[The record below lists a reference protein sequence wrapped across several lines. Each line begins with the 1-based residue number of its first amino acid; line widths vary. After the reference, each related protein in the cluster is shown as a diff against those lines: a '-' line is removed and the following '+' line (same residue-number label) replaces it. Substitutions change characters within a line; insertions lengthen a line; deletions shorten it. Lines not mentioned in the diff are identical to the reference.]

1 MTPSGWTLSGRLVRS
16 LSVGLSFCW
25 ILGAGLASLAVRYEL
40 NEVFDSVLQET
51 AQHLLPEIL
60 NQQSELLDAP
70 AAHAAPGSLPAI
82 PHDEYITYQILT
94 ASGTVRL
101 RSHQAPADAYIL
113 PVATGFSWNAL
124 GQRIYTE
131 LSVDGRHA
139 IQIAEPAGH
148 RREAVLFTILLLLLP
163 LAGLLP
169 VAVWLVRRSVRK
181 GLRPIKLLEAEL
193 SARGGANLS
202 PLPVSALPEE
212 LSRLVMDMNLML
224 RRLAQTLDNERS
236 FARNSAH
243 ELRTPVAAA
252 LVQTQL
258 LGMHLGEAT
267 PLGQRALG
275 IAAELK
281 RLGRVAER
289 LLQLSRA
296 EGGAAMARELVDLV
310 ALARLLFEEFAP
322 LPEVAGRLRFETGG
336 LASLFVRGD
345 VDAFG
350 IALRN
355 LLENAA
361 RHGDAAEPITL
372 RLGPGLGI
380 SVTNGAPVI
389 APEVLARLKQ
399 PFERLDHATAGTGL
413 GLAITE
419 TIMRQAG
426 GTLRL
431 ASPPPGQASGFEA
444 TLSFPP
450 P

>member
-60 NQQSELLDAP
+60 SQQSELLDAP
-70 AAHAAPGSLPAI
+70 AGPAAAGSLPAV
-82 PHDEYITYQILT
+82 PHDEYITYQIMT
-94 ASGTVRL
+94 AAGTVRL
-101 RSHQAPADAYIL
+101 RSHKAPAEPYIL
-113 PVATGFSWNAL
+113 PVETGFAWNAV

-131 LSVDGRHA
+131 RSVDGRHA

-148 RREAVLFTILLLLLP
+148 RREAVLYTILLLLLP

-181 GLRPIKLLEAEL
+181 GLLPIKLLEAEL
-193 SARGGANLS
+193 SARGGSNLS
-202 PLPVSALPEE
+202 PLPISALPEE
-212 LSRLVMDMNLML
+212 LTRLVMDMNLML

-252 LVQTQL
+252 LIQTQL
-258 LGMHLGEAT
+258 LAMHMGEAT
-267 PLGQRALG
+267 PMGQRALG
-275 IAAELK
+275 IATELK
-281 RLGRVAER
+281 RLGRMAER

-296 EGGAAMARELVDLV
+296 EGGAAMGRELVDLV
-310 ALARLLFEEFAP
+310 SLARLLFEEFAP
-322 LPEVAGRLRFETGG
+322 LPEAKGRLRFETGG
-336 LASLFVRGD
+336 LASLQVRGD

-355 LLENAA
+355 LLDNAL
-361 RHGDAAEPITL
+361 RHGDQAEPITL
-372 RLGPGLGI
+372 RLGPGPSV

-389 APEVLARLKQ
+389 PPDMLAKLKQ
-399 PFERLDHATAGTGL
+399 PFARLDHATAGTGL
-413 GLAITE
+413 GLAIAE
-419 TIMRQAG
+419 TIMQQAG

-431 ASPPPGQASGFEA
+431 HSPPPGAASGLEA
-444 TLSFPP
+444 VLEFSPP
-450 P
+450 